1 MSECPKITPKKE
13 KRKQVQPKHHAAKSK
28 PIALARRKKII
39 EGIIEGKTQAQAGID
54 AGLSPKTAATQVP
67 QILREPATQKT
78 FRQLLD
84 EQIPDSTLSKKIDS
98 LIHAKEIKFFAER
111 GKVIDQREVEAL
123 SIQADM
129 AKHITKLKGYLVD
142 KSEIGLDITA
152 VELILSA
159 LPPEYAE
166 AVRVKIA
173 HYRQKGGE
181 IK

>member
-67 QILREPATQKT
+67 QILKEPATRKT

-84 EQIPDSTLSKKIDS
+84 EQISDSTLSKKIDS
-98 LIHAKEIKFFAER
+98 LLHAKETKFFAER

-129 AKHITKLKGYLVD
+129 AKHVTKLKGYLVD

-166 AVRVKIA
+166 AVRKKLFTIGKKEVK
-173 HYRQKGGE
+173 
-181 IK
+181 